1 METTTTFTNDA
12 TSSSV
17 IAQPIDS
24 GIDSG
29 VKPKRTRNTNTARL
43 HKDAEAKNEQGRASY
58 PRNATEGAYSGL
70 QKSFSPD
77 SNKCEIGIDEA
88 GRGPLFGRLYVAG
101 VVLPKDDSFRHQDMK
116 DSKKFHSP
124 KKIKEVS
131 DYIKQHAIA
140 WHIQYVSETTIDQI
154 NIRQSVLHAMR
165 ECAKQCVRQ
174 MTEITPEM
182 KPADDFLLLVDGN
195 DFVCCS
201 VYDEAREE
209 SVEIPHQTIEGGDNT
224 YTSIA
229 AASILAKVARDEYI
243 GILCAEF
250 PELDARYGISQ
261 NKGYGTKQH
270 LDGIREHG
278 ICEWHR
284 KSYGIC
290 ARAPERRIS
299 EGGR

>member
-1 METTTTFTNDA
+1 MKATTTSTNEA
-12 TSSSV
+12 TSSPF
-17 IAQPIDS
+17 IAQTS
-24 GIDSG
+24 GSYA
-29 VKPKRTRNTNTARL
+29 KPKRTRNAPS
-43 HKDAEAKNEQGRASY
+43 A
-58 PRNATEGAYSGL
+58 PL

-174 MTEITPEM
+174 MTEITPEL
-182 KPADDFLLLVDGN
+182 KPGEDFLLLVDGN

-243 GILCAEF
+243 GQLCAEF

-290 ARAPERRIS
+290 ARAPERRIQS
-299 EGGR
+299 TTCS